1 MDNSLFKMLKREL
14 LPDLFLDPC
23 YSPVHNGSA
32 HGDTQPLNSLPG
44 SKRFKHP
51 LLPYFQFAR
60 GFNEAT
66 NSWVYQHQS
75 LPKVPV
81 AAPNVSWYSDT
92 RGGIICEDMG
102 TGKTCECLALI
113 VLTKR
118 QMVQPPS
125 EGELLPCVGMVSSAL
140 LTDLCDTT
148 DGVQSSLPDSN
159 PLSVAL
165 TPREVPSLKFLAA
178 KTALLSCVESLRVMH
193 DDGILPVEIWRQL
206 EPYPLYYWVNPMSE
220 SRLRRSTSAEA
231 VHDISF
237 KVYMS
242 SSTIV
247 VVPDNLVDQWVREKY
262 KHVQDTSG
270 LEMLKIDNSTNTIP
284 EPRELIKYDL
294 VLVSVSRLSKEYIP
308 IDSKI
313 GELGHSCRCYSKG
326 FEQCICNRRRDAA
339 AYRSPLLRV
348 HWKRL
353 IVDEGHIMSSRNT
366 ARSLIAAYLIAERRW
381 VCTGTPTHNLVH
393 ATSAIS
399 ADSQGL
405 PAAAHEC
412 SSNPSSATESPNS
425 RLATTRTYRMN
436 MRESSSDFLQ
446 LGVLVSKFLRI
457 DPFAQST
464 SAWTGIMVL
473 PYKRGEPAALARLQA
488 LMQSIMVR
496 NRPEAIGSD
505 VQLPPLLEKTVVLPP
520 TRHQALTYNTAI
532 AFFHINAVLTE
543 RVGRDYFFHPDNKK
557 HLRQIVDNLFLAC
570 FWFSISL
577 SHIHDGIANGLR
589 ALELWEQGGKPYSD
603 DDVSLLRKSIAELQR
618 AASDPEW
625 VYIVQAESV
634 GYWIEGLPSRLA
646 ASLFCSPSNAANTEV
661 ASDFG
666 SLAKLATLPQLQGG
680 LVSVK
685 SMLAT
690 VDDGLPPLSANVSPS
705 EFEQLRSATVVGCT
719 SSKVAYL
726 IDQLLHYHQQ
736 EKCIVFASC
745 QSEVVIIGDALRLA
759 RVPHLV
765 YANQVMSQSQR
776 RHNIT
781 TFSTSNMYNVIIM
794 DVLLAAYGID
804 LSAAS
809 RVWFVSPIW
818 QSARERQAIKR
829 AHRLGQQRPVFVET
843 LITGES
849 IEEAL
854 WRRRQEISDSDSE
867 PMSKDV
873 EEDGKMRSVLS
884 NASFIQHSSIGLL
897 ASKVPLL
904 PPGIRYPQLLRRKYE
919 LWSHDSSTVP
929 FFKAKRLSL
938 RLSPASKDIASDKQV
953 DAPPLA

>member
-1 MDNSLFKMLKREL
+1 
-14 LPDLFLDPC
+14 
-23 YSPVHNGSA
+23 
-32 HGDTQPLNSLPG
+32 
-44 SKRFKHP
+44 
-51 LLPYFQFAR
+51 
-60 GFNEAT
+60 
-66 NSWVYQHQS
+66 
-75 LPKVPV
+75 
-81 AAPNVSWYSDT
+81 DT

-159 PLSVAL
+159 PLAVAL

-505 VQLPPLLEKTVVLPP
+505 VQLPPLLEKTV
-520 TRHQALTYNTAI
+520 
-532 AFFHINAVLTE
+532 
-543 RVGRDYFFHPDNKK
+543 
-557 HLRQIVDNLFLAC
+557 
-570 FWFSISL
+570 
-577 SHIHDGIANGLR
+577 
-589 ALELWEQGGKPYSD
+589 
-603 DDVSLLRKSIAELQR
+603 
-618 AASDPEW
+618 
-625 VYIVQAESV
+625 
-634 GYWIEGLPSRLA
+634 
-646 ASLFCSPSNAANTEV
+646 
-661 ASDFG
+661 
-666 SLAKLATLPQLQGG
+666 
-680 LVSVK
+680 
-685 SMLAT
+685 
-690 VDDGLPPLSANVSPS
+690 
-705 EFEQLRSATVVGCT
+705 
-719 SSKVAYL
+719 
-726 IDQLLHYHQQ
+726 
-736 EKCIVFASC
+736 
-745 QSEVVIIGDALRLA
+745 
-759 RVPHLV
+759 
-765 YANQVMSQSQR
+765 
-776 RHNIT
+776 
-781 TFSTSNMYNVIIM
+781 
-794 DVLLAAYGID
+794 
-804 LSAAS
+804 
-809 RVWFVSPIW
+809 
-818 QSARERQAIKR
+818 
-829 AHRLGQQRPVFVET
+829 
-843 LITGES
+843 
-849 IEEAL
+849 
-854 WRRRQEISDSDSE
+854 
-867 PMSKDV
+867 
-873 EEDGKMRSVLS
+873 
-884 NASFIQHSSIGLL
+884 
-897 ASKVPLL
+897 
-904 PPGIRYPQLLRRKYE
+904 
-919 LWSHDSSTVP
+919 
-929 FFKAKRLSL
+929 
-938 RLSPASKDIASDKQV
+938 
-953 DAPPLA
+953 

>member
-1 MDNSLFKMLKREL
+1 NSLFKMLKREL
-14 LPDLFLDPC
+14 LPDLFLDPS
-23 YSPVHNGSA
+23 YSPLLNVGDDSNTLSNG
-32 HGDTQPLNSLPG
+32 
-44 SKRFKHP
+44 KRFSHP

-60 GFNEAT
+60 GFNEAANT
-66 NSWVYQHQS
+66 WVYQHES
-75 LPKVPV
+75 FPKAPV
-81 AAPNVSWYSDT
+81 TAQNVSWYSDT

-118 QMVQPPS
+118 QMVQPPN
-125 EGELLPCVGMVSSAL
+125 EGELLPCVGTVASAL
-140 LTDLCDTT
+140 LTDLCDTST
-148 DGVQSSLPDSN
+148 NNYSPVAHTS
-159 PLSVAL
+159 PL
-165 TPREVPSLKFLAA
+165 VPSLKLLAA
-178 KTALLSCVESLRVMH
+178 KTALLSCAESLRVMH
-193 DDGILPVEIWRQL
+193 DDGVLPIDIWRQL
-206 EPYPLYYWVNPMSE
+206 EPYPSYYWVNPISE
-220 SRLRRSTSAEA
+220 SRPRRGSSADSA
-231 VHDISF
+231 LDISF

-262 KHVQDTSG
+262 KHVQDSG
-270 LEMLKIDNSTNTIP
+270 GLDMLKIDNSTNTMP
-284 EPRELIKYDL
+284 EPQELIKYDL

-326 FEQCICNRRRDAA
+326 FEQCMCNRRRDAA

-399 ADSQGL
+399 TDSQPLSITTEDESNSNGSSVESPKQL
-405 PAAAHEC
+405 PASNSPST
-412 SSNPSSATESPNS
+412 SSRS
-425 RLATTRTYRMN
+425 ATTRTYRMN
-436 MRESSSDFLQ
+436 VRESSSDFLQ
-446 LGVLVSKFLRI
+446 MGVLLSKFLRM

-473 PYKRGEPAALARLQA
+473 PYKRREPAALARLQA
-488 LMQSIMVR
+488 LMQNVMVR
-496 NRPEAIGSD
+496 NRPEDIGSD
-505 VQLPPLLEKTVVLPP
+505 VQLPSLHEKAVVLPP

-532 AFFHINAVLTE
+532 AFFHINAILTE

-577 SHIHDGIANGLR
+577 NHLQDGISNGLR
-589 ALELWEQGGKPYSD
+589 ALELWEQGNKPYTD
-603 DDVSLLRKSIAELQR
+603 DDVNLLRKCIVELQR
-618 AASDPEW
+618 AANDPEW
-625 VYIVQAESV
+625 AYIVQADSV
-634 GYWIEGLPSRLA
+634 GYWVKGLPPRLA
-646 ASLFCSPSNAANTEV
+646 ANLLCSPSDATKADITPNFYSE
-661 ASDFG
+661 
-666 SLAKLATLPQLQGG
+666 AKLATLPQLRDG

-685 SMLAT
+685 HMLAT
-690 VDDGLPPLSANVSPS
+690 ADDDLPPLSSNVSPS
-705 EFEQLRSATVVGCT
+705 EYEQLRSATIVGCT
-719 SSKVAYL
+719 SSKVTYL
-726 IDQLLHYHQQ
+726 TEQLLYHHQH

-745 QSEVVIIGDALRLA
+745 QSEVIIIGDALRLA

-781 TFSTSNMYNVIIM
+781 TFSTSTMYNVIVM
-794 DVLLAAYGID
+794 DVVLAAYGID

-809 RVWFVSPIW
+809 RVWFISPIW
-818 QSARERQAIKR
+818 QAARERQAIKR

-843 LITGES
+843 LITGET

-854 WRRRQEISDSDSE
+854 WRRRQEISDNDSE
-867 PMSKDV
+867 PISKDV
-873 EEDGKMRSVLS
+873 EEDGKMR
-884 NASFIQHSSIGLL
+884 
-897 ASKVPLL
+897 
-904 PPGIRYPQLLRRKYE
+904 
-919 LWSHDSSTVP
+919 
-929 FFKAKRLSL
+929 
-938 RLSPASKDIASDKQV
+938 
-953 DAPPLA
+953 